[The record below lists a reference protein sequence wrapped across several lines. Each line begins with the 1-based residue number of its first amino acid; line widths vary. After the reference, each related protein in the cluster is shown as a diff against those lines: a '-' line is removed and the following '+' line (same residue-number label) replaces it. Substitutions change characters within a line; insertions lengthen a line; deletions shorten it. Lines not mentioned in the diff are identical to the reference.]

1 MSLVIQEHARARL
14 ITDGPDPRRVPVE
27 LRYDP
32 EDPDTVRVRM
42 PGGVDRSFALDL
54 LERGLRS
61 PATRGD
67 IGIWPCGRAQ
77 LVLEL
82 HAKDGV
88 AVFQFDRAPFIRFLS
103 QINARTAKHP
113 ATARTTKTTRT
124 TRTDE
129 ATTAAGAARA
139 TATPA

>member
-14 ITDGPDPRRVPVE
+14 ITDGPDPRLVPVE

-32 EDPDTVRVRM
+32 EDPETVQVRL
-42 PGGVDRSFALDL
+42 PGGVDWAFALDL

-61 PATRGD
+61 PATRDD

-77 LVLEL
+77 LVVEL

-88 AVFQFDRAPFIRFLS
+88 AVFQFDKAPFIRFLS
-103 QINARTAKHP
+103 QIRARTPKRP
-113 ATARTTKTTRT
+113 AAARTTRP
-124 TRTDE
+124 
-129 ATTAAGAARA
+129 APAGAAPTEAEA
-139 TATPA
+139 TATRA